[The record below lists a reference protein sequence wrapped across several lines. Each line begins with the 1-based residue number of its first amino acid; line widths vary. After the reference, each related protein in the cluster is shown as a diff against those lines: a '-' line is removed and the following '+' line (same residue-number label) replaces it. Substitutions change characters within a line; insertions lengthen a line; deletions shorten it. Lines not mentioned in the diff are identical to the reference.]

1 MLHRKPRFS
10 CNQTRTTS
18 DRQTHRQTDR
28 QTDKQVVL
36 DVTKLAICY
45 LPPTKDEVY
54 AIARDVCLSVCLS
67 VCLLARLLKK
77 RVYEFGWNFARRQV
91 SGHGRTDQLLSPI
104 RIIVRIPEP
113 ENLKVEDLTKS
124 VKQTH
129 HSEQATRHAMH
140 CREILFTP
148 SCSPIKSQGVWR
160 VGSTFLYDVRLRSYG
175 ASNLPNFRI
184 LAFVGGTCAPPS
196 AF

>member
-1 MLHRKPRFS
+1 MSVRRMLHRKPRFS

-18 DRQTHRQTDR
+18 DRQTQRQTDR
-28 QTDKQVVL
+28 QASSTWCDQVSYMLFTSDKGWG
-36 DVTKLAICY
+36 ICDC
-45 LPPTKDEVY
+45 PW
-54 AIARDVCLSVCLS
+54 CLS

-196 AF
+196 AL